1 MIGIVSY
8 GACIPRTRLPFSV
21 IGGRPAK
28 PGDPEKAVSW
38 NDEDAITLGVT
49 AGIHCLAGFDRDQVD
64 MLLFASTTL
73 PFQEKQAAALVA
85 RALDLPS
92 NIQTADQTGST
103 RAGTA
108 AIWAGFDAVRAGSA
122 KTVLVIAS
130 DVRLAAPGS
139 GLEMKFGDGAAAFLI
154 SDGDALASL
163 DHSSAVTDEITDIW
177 RPTGQEYVHT
187 WEDRFVVQESYL
199 PNMKRVLGALLE
211 DSETAIGD
219 YQRVAICAPD
229 ARSHGDFARS
239 SGVDPAAL
247 QSPLFGRLG
256 NAGAAFAP
264 LQLVA
269 ALESAGP
276 GERVLLLDFGNGAA
290 ASAFSTSEAIGKF
303 ADRRGVE
310 WNLARRRGIERY
322 DDYIKAKGLA
332 AREWQAG
339 TNPGLSAT
347 ILYRE
352 RDDDLSFLGQRCQS
366 CQAIQF
372 PAQRVC
378 ETCFTKDSFDP
389 VRLSDRI
396 GKIVTYTFDFF
407 FPTPNPP
414 TIVTII
420 DVDGARIHLQVVE
433 IEAKDIAIGQEVEF
447 VFRRIHESGGRP
459 NYYWKGIPKPDRD
472 IHSDSNASAKPSP
485 KPSRKR

>member
-1 MIGIVSY
+1 MIGILSY
-8 GACIPRTRLPFSV
+8 GAYIPRTRLPFSV
-21 IGGRPAK
+21 IAGRPAK
-28 PGDPEKAVSW
+28 EGDPEKAVAW

-49 AGIHCLAGFDRDQVD
+49 AAMHCLKGFDRSQVD
-64 MLLFASTTL
+64 MLIFASTTL

-85 RALDLPS
+85 RTLDLPR

-108 AIWAGFDAVRAGSA
+108 AIHSAFDAVRAGSA
-122 KTVLVIAS
+122 KTVLVVAS
-130 DVRLAAPGS
+130 DARLAAPGS

-154 SDGDALASL
+154 SNGETIASL
-163 DHSSAVTDEITDIW
+163 EHSAAVTDEITDIW
-177 RPTGQEYVHT
+177 RPTGQDYVHS

-199 PNMKRVLGALLE
+199 PNMKRVLKELLE
-211 DSETAIGD
+211 RSGTGIGD
-219 YQRVAICAPD
+219 YGRVAISAPD
-229 ARSHGDFARS
+229 ARSHGDLARS
-239 SGVDPAAL
+239 SGIEASAL

-264 LQLVA
+264 LQLIA
-269 ALESAGP
+269 ALESVGP
-276 GERVLLLDFGNGAA
+276 DERILLLDFGNGADA
-290 ASAFSTSEAIGKF
+290 TAFSTTDAIEKF
-303 ADRRGVE
+303 DPRRGVE
-310 WNLARRRGIERY
+310 WNLARRRGIARY

-332 AREWQAG
+332 ATEWEAG
-339 TNPGLSAT
+339 TSPGLSAT

-352 RDDDLSFLGQRCQS
+352 RDDDLSFLGQQCQS
-366 CQAIQF
+366 CRAIQF

-378 ETCFTKDSFDP
+378 ETCYSKDLFDK

-433 IEAKDIAIGQEVEF
+433 IEAKDVQIGQEIEF

-459 NYYWKGIPKPDRD
+459 NYYWKGIPRPDQNPQ
-472 IHSDSNASAKPSP
+472 SQTQSS
-485 KPSRKR
+485 